1 MTLNLRPQPLF
12 SRHASRQLQTYIYTL
27 VLPLCTTPTL
37 PWRSLAMS
45 FLQIWAKT
53 PAGLLAAWDPVCVVM
68 KRRKSRRKRRRGK
81 SFCRCEAS
89 RWRCVSYRHDNLG
102 SSALLLLLL
111 LRFRR
116 LTLHSGYD
124 GWNDSAKTSGLR
136 PRGKL
141 RPPPAETRKH
151 TNKQEKLLLLLLWYT

>member
-1 MTLNLRPQPLF
+1 MLAGSYKHT
-12 SRHASRQLQTYIYTL
+12 QTYTL
-27 VLPLCTTPTL
+27 VVPLCTAPTL

-68 KRRKSRRKRRRGK
+68 KRRKRRRKGK

-89 RWRCVSYRHDNLG
+89 RWRWVSYRHDNLE
-102 SSALLLLLL
+102 SSGLLLLLLLL

-124 GWNDSAKTSGLR
+124 GWNDSAKTSRLLLL
-136 PRGKL
+136 RGKL
-141 RPPPAETRKH
+141 RPPPAKRRKH